1 MPDFMLVFAIT
12 VLAHHPD
19 FESTQ
24 DVDFLKRYFFKF
36 RKRIFVH
43 LFGVPVGFYIPIF
56 CSDWQFNCSKVEE
69 SSNQKIIALPQFG
82 QNLKF

>member
-24 DVDFLKRYFFKF
+24 DVDFLKRYFF
-36 RKRIFVH
+36 
-43 LFGVPVGFYIPIF
+43 LEEQ
-56 CSDWQFNCSKVEE
+56 QFLKENT
-69 SSNQKIIALPQFG
+69 IAE
-82 QNLKF
+82 K